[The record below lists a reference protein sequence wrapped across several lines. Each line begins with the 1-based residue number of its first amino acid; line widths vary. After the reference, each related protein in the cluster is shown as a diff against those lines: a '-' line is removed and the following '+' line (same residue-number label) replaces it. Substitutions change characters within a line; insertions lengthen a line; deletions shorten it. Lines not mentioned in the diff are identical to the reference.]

1 MSSFKPAFSHWSRAT
16 YQLPSSEQGA
26 SEGSGPGNP
35 CQKEVEGRIL
45 EAGDLKESHRGLSW
59 AGKVSA
65 VDRDLKVPTK
75 LILRGRAN
83 KAHSKRKSYWCC
95 PAVTR
100 SVGRKLQWFWRL
112 SGMRSGPVL
121 LVPQVPESQRSV
133 RPGLPL
139 CFPRIPDW
147 ERGVWLD
154 AGRSHLPPRLNGG
167 SCETAE
173 RKGSVRPVGRSRN
186 TVWAPPEAPQHPCPA
201 VSGDTPVS
209 L

>member
-75 LILRGRAN
+75 LTLRGRAN

-100 SVGRKLQWFWRL
+100 SVGREAAVVLETVRDAV
-112 SGMRSGPVL
+112 RSGPAC
-121 LVPQVPESQRSV
+121 P
-133 RPGLPL
+133 PG
-139 CFPRIPDW
+139 PRIPAQCSPWPPALFSQDPRLG
-147 ERGVWLD
+147 ERSL
-154 AGRSHLPPRLNGG
+154 AGRWEEPSPATG
-167 SCETAE
+167 AE
-173 RKGSVRPVGRSRN
+173 R
-186 TVWAPPEAPQHPCPA
+186 WI
-201 VSGDTPVS
+201 